1 MPPWMP
7 GRPCEAARR
16 LATNWR
22 AMDWDRSDLSSCRL
36 YEQWRAKTYFLYC
49 VEYSKDVVLD
59 DPGDFYFDYWIAE
72 DPNDIVDLQDVAD
85 LAQARNWV
93 GSEDLKTSMRKADAI
108 GTPTIRFA
116 AKQAHRAALGT
127 VPDATVVGVTVPTTE
142 APA

>member
-1 MPPWMP
+1 M
-7 GRPCEAARR
+7 
-16 LATNWR
+16 
-22 AMDWDRSDLSSCRL
+22 
-36 YEQWRAKTYFLYC
+36 
-49 VEYSKDVVLD
+49 VLD
-59 DPGDFYFDYWIAE
+59 DPGDFYFDYSIAE